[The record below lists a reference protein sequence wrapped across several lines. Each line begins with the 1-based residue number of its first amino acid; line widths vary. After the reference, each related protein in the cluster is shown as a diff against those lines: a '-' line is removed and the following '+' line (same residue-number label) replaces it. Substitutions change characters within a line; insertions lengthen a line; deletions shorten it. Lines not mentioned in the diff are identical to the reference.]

1 MKKLQKFCI
10 SSLAVVAAFA
20 VSVTS
25 ANAFSSQSQWQGFSS
40 ETSFSSS
47 CEGSN
52 CGGKTEFK
60 SSTTMEQA
68 QTQSTGSGRGGDT
81 WGNWDKPKHHNNDW
95 GGWDDDENNTNGEV
109 RISWPQR
116 DGTCKI
122 QYKMVGQSGWPYS
135 TEASCND
142 GAKTIGGLEEGKRY
156 QFRVKKDGENKWYTI
171 RATRAQ

>member
-1 MKKLQKFCI
+1 MKKLQKLSI

-68 QTQSTGSGRGGDT
+68 QTQSTGVSRGSNN
-81 WGNWDKPKHHNNDW
+81 WGNW
-95 GGWDDDENNTNGEV
+95 GGWDDEQNNSDGEV

-156 QFRVKKDGENKWYTI
+156 QFRVRKDGENKWYTI